1 MANFGRSG
9 VFLNQFRF
17 LILKYDIGFY
27 IHYHRGISSSISF
40 IVSMS

>member
-27 IHYHRGISSSISF
+27 IHYQRGMEALQL
-40 IVSMS
+40 VS